1 MASGLRRFGAR
12 PGAATMLAV
21 MVLAGGASCQL
32 GDHTNPGFSVN
43 NHRAEAVT
51 IRILDLADLPSNERL
66 REVTVPARSY
76 QQLIGPN
83 QCHGSGAVAT
93 DPSGTELARLDE
105 PVCFG
110 HEWVFEEDGSVRL
123 RDLHTR

>member
-1 MASGLRRFGAR
+1 MAAGLRRFGTR
-12 PGAATMLAV
+12 LGAATMLVAIV
-21 MVLAGGASCQL
+21 FAGGASCQL
-32 GDHTNPGFSVN
+32 GNHVNPGFNVDN
-43 NHRAEAVT
+43 RRAEAVT
-51 IRILDLADLPSNERL
+51 IRIVDLADLPSNERL

-123 RDLHTR
+123 RNLPTR